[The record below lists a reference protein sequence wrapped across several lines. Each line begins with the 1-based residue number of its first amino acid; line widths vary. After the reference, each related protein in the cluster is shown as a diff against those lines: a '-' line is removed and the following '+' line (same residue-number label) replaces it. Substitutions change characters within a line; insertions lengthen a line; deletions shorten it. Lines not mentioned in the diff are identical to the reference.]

1 MEDFIAVSPNSKEI
15 LNSAKL
21 LQSVNIHALIF
32 GEIGVGK
39 KTLAKYIVPEARL
52 FTPHELQRDITDG
65 VLSLNKE
72 SIIIDKIEHITNVD
86 LLLSWI
92 EENEIRVIATT
103 EALSLNNKLND
114 IFSITL
120 SIPPLSQRED
130 DLKLLTQK
138 FSNEAS
144 QVLRSEK
151 IVPSKLMLNTSK
163 NAHSLRKSIYFSYL
177 FETIGKD
184 EILMFLENYML
195 TNLEGDN
202 SYKDF
207 LYLFEVPLL
216 KASKKKYKSQ
226 VQMAKHLGL
235 NRITLRKKLDI
246 HKELLLW

>member
-1 MEDFIAVSPNSKEI
+1 MEDFIAESQNSKEI

-39 KTLAKYIVPEARL
+39 KTLAKYIVPNAPLFDAR
-52 FTPHELQRDITDG
+52 ELQNDIVQNLTNIKKD
-65 VLSLNKE
+65 
-72 SIIIDKIEHITNVD
+72 SIIIDKIENITNVD
-86 LLLSWI
+86 LLINWI
-92 EENEIRVIATT
+92 EENEVRVIATT
-103 EALSLNNKLND
+103 KASNLNPKLLEL
-114 IFSITL
+114 FSITL
-120 SIPPLSQRED
+120 NIPALSQRED

-144 QVLRSEK
+144 KVLRVDK
-151 IVPSKLMLNTSK
+151 IIPSKLMLNTTK

-177 FETIGKD
+177 FETIGED

-195 TNLEGDN
+195 ANLKGDN

-216 KASKKKYKSQ
+216 KAAKKKYKSQ

-235 NRITLRKKLDI
+235 NRITLRKKLEI
-246 HKELLLW
+246 HEELL